1 MATLGERLRELRK
14 TKNLK
19 RGELAEILGL
29 GPRIITFYETNDRD
43 PSLKILLALAD
54 YFDVSLDYLVG
65 RSDDPTRR

>member
-19 RGELAEILGL
+19 REELAEILGL

-43 PSLKILLALAD
+43 PSLKVLLALAD
-54 YFDVSLDYLVG
+54 YFNVSLDYLVG
-65 RSDDPTRR
+65 RSDDPARH